1 MRAIAFRLESPSS
14 DPELIMRPSPVRA
27 MPVVA
32 GSMSVSDV
40 SEVPGSIGSPFSSR
54 SITGMAPVI
63 GAVVSTTTRT
73 GRSKARAKS
82 RSRWSWAGTAMTAP
96 WP

>member
-1 MRAIAFRLESPSS
+1 MRAIALRLESPSS
-14 DPELIMRPSPVRA
+14 EPELIMRPSPVRA
-27 MPVVA
+27 MPVRGGIEVGEGCRERA
-32 GSMSVSDV
+32 GVDRLAV
-40 SEVPGSIGSPFSSR
+40 LVELDHGI
-54 SITGMAPVI
+54 APVI

-96 WP
+96 CP